1 MTDVVIMEITG
12 IDGESTIS
20 DYPNKINIASF
31 NHGISQPMAINP
43 DHAGRTTGRISAQ
56 EFTVSRQM
64 DKASVP
70 IIDSLVTAKNLG
82 VVKIHL
88 LKSSGATG
96 DGQTLYMTYELE
108 ETMISNYQVGGGMGT
123 PMETFSLNYTKINWN
138 YVPQESTGALK
149 GTVPSNFS
157 IKLGKKV

>member
-1 MTDVVIMEITG
+1 MTDVVVMMIPG
-12 IDGESTIS
+12 IEGESTIS
-20 DYPNKINIASF
+20 DYPKHINIASF

-43 DHAGRTTGRISAQ
+43 DHQGRTTGRITAQ
-56 EFTVSRQM
+56 EFTVSREM

-70 IIDSLVTAKNLG
+70 IIDALVTAKNLAT
-82 VVKIHL
+82 VKLYL
-88 LKSSGATG
+88 LKSSGLTG

-108 ETMISNYQVGGGMGT
+108 EAMVSNYQVGGGMGT

-138 YVPQESTGALK
+138 YVPQETTGALK